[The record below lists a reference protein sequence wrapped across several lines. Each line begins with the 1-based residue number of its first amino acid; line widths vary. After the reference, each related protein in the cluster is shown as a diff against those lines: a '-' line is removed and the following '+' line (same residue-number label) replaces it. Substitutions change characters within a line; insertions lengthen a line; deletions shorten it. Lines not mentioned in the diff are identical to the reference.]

1 MQAAVVTGPQQVEL
15 IEVDE
20 PVAVPGSVVVEISAC
35 GLGGSDREAARTG
48 DLPAPGW
55 FGHEWSGRVVSV
67 GDEVE
72 DRFVGE
78 RVLGSV
84 PPPCGRCRR
93 CRAGLGDHCET
104 SLASLVGDAALAS
117 PHGAFAPRLRV
128 AADRVTRTPEGLD
141 EVSATFAEP
150 AAVAAHAL
158 ARAGNVLGD
167 CVVVVGGGT
176 IGLLTVEL
184 ARLAGAA
191 EILVVE
197 PDGERRDLACTLGAD
212 AALAPSDAAVE
223 WLEAQSHGLGADV
236 VIDCA
241 GMSGRV
247 RPSVPTLVR
256 HGGLV
261 VVVGRGGA
269 TALDPDVLV
278 VREVTVRG
286 SIGYQVGDMRRVLAL
301 MEEDRLRPDPL
312 VGPTIGVDEV
322 PAAALAEF
330 GPGRVIV
337 RPGG

>member
-1 MQAAVVTGPQQVEL
+1 MTTFDAPAK
-15 IEVDE
+15 
-20 PVAVPGSVVVEISAC
+20 S
-35 GLGGSDREAARTG
+35 AARV
-48 DLPAPGW
+48 P
-55 FGHEWSGRVVSV
+55 R
-67 GDEVE
+67 
-72 DRFVGE
+72 
-78 RVLGSV
+78 GSV

-197 PDGERRDLACTLGAD
+197 PDGCVNVPLRLTTVCESSVSASTCAPGVGGMNVPPND
-212 AALAPSDAAVE
+212 AK
-223 WLEAQSHGLGADV
+223 
-236 VIDCA
+236 
-241 GMSGRV
+241 
-247 RPSVPTLVR
+247 
-256 HGGLV
+256 
-261 VVVGRGGA
+261 
-269 TALDPDVLV
+269 
-278 VREVTVRG
+278 
-286 SIGYQVGDMRRVLAL
+286 
-301 MEEDRLRPDPL
+301 
-312 VGPTIGVDEV
+312 
-322 PAAALAEF
+322 
-330 GPGRVIV
+330 
-337 RPGG
+337 